1 MSREFRLITGSPSV
15 TNMHMRRYLVRL
27 AVRGPIR
34 WLICGN
40 HLDLQQLIYAV
51 AQRAGENYYHVL
63 ENNIAIS
70 RAETCHQVVAL
81 LRKTKAAGT
90 PTFVSDLLLHFYDN
104 KVRDDEAAEL
114 LFQGVQA
121 LRQLSRAG
129 PVIVS
134 ACAGP
139 LRTQLDTMLHQNA
152 GRITQFSAGYEHG
165 S

>member
-1 MSREFRLITGSPSV
+1 MSNGFRLITGSPAV
-15 TNMHMRRYLVRL
+15 TAMHMRRYLVRL

-34 WLICGN
+34 WLLCGN
-40 HLDLQQLIYAV
+40 HFDLQQLIYAV
-51 AQRAGENYYHVL
+51 VQQAKESYYHVL

-70 RAETCHQVVAL
+70 RAETCYQVVAL

-104 KVRDDEAAEL
+104 KVREAEATEL
-114 LFQGVQA
+114 FIEGVQA

-134 ACAGP
+134 ASAGTE
-139 LRTQLDTMLHQNA
+139 RTQLYPLLFQNA
-152 GRITQFSAGYEHG
+152 DRITRLSGGYEHG